1 MKVVAVIG
9 SPHPHGPS
17 VRLTEELLRGAK
29 DAGHEVVV
37 YRINDMNVRGCQGC
51 RVCKDQDV
59 DCILDDDLKP
69 YWKDLHECGALVVSG
84 PNYCA
89 QICGPMITYMN
100 RHYCIIRGDGKIRV
114 HPGIKL
120 VGIFSQ
126 GRPDPE
132 GYREVYEHFMGDFE
146 FRTMQRHAL
155 IVHAGKTPADQS
167 PELMAQAYRAG
178 NTL

>member
-17 VRLTEELLRGAK
+17 ATLTEELLRGAQ
-29 DAGHEVVV
+29 DAGHEVVT
-37 YRINDMNVRGCQGC
+37 YRLNDLQVRGCQAC
-51 RVCKDQDV
+51 RVCKEQDV
-59 DCILDDDLKP
+59 DCILQDDLAP
-69 YWKDLHECGALVVSG
+69 YWKDLHECGALIVSA

-89 QICGPMITYMN
+89 RVSGPMMTYMN

-126 GRPDPE
+126 GRPDPD
-132 GYREVYEHFMGDFE
+132 VYKAAYDEYLADFQARDMVLTGE
-146 FRTMQRHAL
+146 IIHTGNQPL
-155 IVHAGKTPADQS
+155 DADS
-167 PELMAQAYRAG
+167 PEMKQAYDLG
-178 NTL
+178 HSL